1 MQYGV
6 TEYFEEKKEK
16 ANNKIQ
22 KGYQYPEKTP
32 RIQSELGSAREGS
45 KGAFMPKGL
54 PFVTE
59 GLVSSVTAF
68 ASNGIRN
75 VKKSHL
81 HTSLGFMASS
91 HDGERN
97 ITNMG
102 INSAAKDSDAKQ
114 IKNNASQIVLTSEGE
129 EVIGVEQ
136 RNKTYMTPS
145 SSLLLFN
152 SGNNGR
158 PITAI
163 QKGPISPIASENPN
177 ANSVDLQ
184 AFNGANSRN

>member
-1 MQYGV
+1 MPKISEKRKMQYGV

-22 KGYQYPEKTP
+22 KGYQYPAQTP
-32 RIQSELGSAREGS
+32 VIQSEIGSAREGS

-68 ASNGIRN
+68 ASHGIRN

-91 HDGERN
+91 HDGQRN

-102 INSAAKDSDAKQ
+102 MTSAAKDSDAKH
-114 IKNNASQIVLTSEGE
+114 IKNNASQVVLTSEGE
-129 EVIGVEQ
+129 VDIGVEQ
-136 RNKTYMTPS
+136 PNKTHLTPS

-152 SGNNGR
+152 SVNNGR

-177 ANSVDLQ
+177 ANSVDL
-184 AFNGANSRN
+184 